1 MRTYFWVSVVLTSVK
16 RNHTDRIHSLRVRG
30 GNETPNALGPTT
42 DQQTRYQQA
51 RDSDRASERRVLLTF
66 LTYSLTQTQY
76 FTGGQVEHTV
86 VTLPAQA
93 FRARGV
99 GRGGLGWGPMG
110 RIVRSV
116 LRVYGAHA
124 GSCERRARAH
134 ATAELEMDAS
144 PRWPFLRARGTI
156 DNRLDHARRRCTT
169 GRLHRHLHHS
179 LSAPRHETST
189 RPYAHPTTPT
199 TVGHPAPC
207 SLSRPALWYMTHSCT

>member
-1 MRTYFWVSVVLTSVK
+1 MCLGYMEWVRALATHCARGRGRAGGARAARIPDRRCQGRGAGNACAGARARAPRGSWCWGRRVGSKLASCARVSEVLTSV

-42 DQQTRYQQA
+42 DQHTRYQQA

-93 FRARGV
+93 FRDRGV

-110 RIVRSV
+110 RIVGQC
-116 LRVYGAHA
+116 YGAHA
-124 GSCERRARAH
+124 GSASGGPARTSPAGNWRWMRVRVGRFCAH
-134 ATAELEMDAS
+134 V
-144 PRWPFLRARGTI
+144 ARSTI
-156 DNRLDHARRRCTT
+156 D
-169 GRLHRHLHHS
+169 
-179 LSAPRHETST
+179 
-189 RPYAHPTTPT
+189 
-199 TVGHPAPC
+199 
-207 SLSRPALWYMTHSCT
+207 

>member
-1 MRTYFWVSVVLTSVK
+1 MRTSGCLRFATSALTSV

-30 GNETPNALGPTT
+30 GNETPNALAPTT
-42 DQQTRYQQA
+42 DQHTRYQQA

-110 RIVRSV
+110 RIVGQC
-116 LRVYGAHA
+116 YGAHA
-124 GSCERRARAH
+124 GSASGRRA
-134 ATAELEMDAS
+134 TGPELEMDAS

-179 LSAPRHETST
+179 LSQRPDT
-189 RPYAHPTTPT
+189 RPPRDRMRIQQPPRPSGTP
-199 TVGHPAPC
+199 PRARCLAP
-207 SLSRPALWYMTHSCT
+207 PFGT